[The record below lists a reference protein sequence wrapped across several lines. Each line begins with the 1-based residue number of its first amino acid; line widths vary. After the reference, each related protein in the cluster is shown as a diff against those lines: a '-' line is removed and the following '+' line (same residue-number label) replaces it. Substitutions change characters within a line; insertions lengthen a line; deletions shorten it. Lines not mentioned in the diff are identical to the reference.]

1 VDVRRTH
8 GIVGALRASKRPS
21 RATGP
26 ATAEIQYLIQD
37 PHHEYAARFI
47 EHLYHSF
54 GYRAVCFY
62 TDRGERLFHQ
72 PDYPIL
78 RSECVAASYDVSVR
92 DLSKFASHIAANHRV
107 VAVLPFNEPTVAPA
121 VELARL
127 LDLSW
132 AQPDVMRRFHD
143 KFALKEY
150 IRGTHPEV
158 PMNASRRVQGLA
170 DVLAARREPPYQ
182 RFVLKPNNGF
192 GNRAI
197 GLFDETTEVAVLE
210 SFLGSLQGIPVVMEQ
225 YIDGTE
231 YFINGQA
238 DDRGEVCV
246 VAIFEYARLP
256 ANGRH
261 NIDTETLLVSHRDP
275 RYTELAA
282 YARQVVRATGLRR
295 SPFHLELKA
304 SGSGPCLIEVGARLA
319 GHQNAFLCEQLH
331 GPRLDLFSLAA
342 HYYFKADDYGPV
354 ALNWESYDSS
364 AVRYVHGVADRRE
377 RICRLEGV
385 REIEALPEFYG
396 WVKKPRVGALME
408 PTRDLLSMPFSLIL
422 KGQTQEQLAAT
433 ASRVR
438 ETLQLNRSVGTV
450 RRVRVLAVSQA
461 RRYARAARARLAALS
476 APPEG
481 MIEPITSGASFPAM
495 ARNGRIF
502 FTRNVER
509 IRRKIQMMEIGL
521 VRGAAPY
528 STPPESNER
537 SEAVVQWARQYLG
550 RPHARL
556 GRSGAICP
564 FVRQT
569 IDLEQ
574 FVVKH
579 CDDLDGRDVH
589 ALRRAVLQECHSFRK
604 TFPRAAPNGMLSSV
618 VLVLPQITEPTFLVL
633 DRLHDELKTHLIV
646 KHDLMFS
653 PFHPRSVKPSISNPE
668 FPVFRAPFPMLA
680 IRHMDVRDITFVGTN
695 ERAFKRYHALFAK
708 LFESGEV
715 SNEFGHV
722 TGYTEACKRFG
733 FSTAMS
739 LRMASAD
746 S

>member
-8 GIVGALRASKRPS
+8 GIVGALRASKRPT

-26 ATAEIQYLIQD
+26 GAAEIQYLIQD

-47 EHLYHSF
+47 EHLYRSC

-62 TDRGERLFHQ
+62 TDRRERLFHRH
-72 PDYPIL
+72 DYPVL
-78 RSECVAASYDVSVR
+78 RSECIAASYDVSVR
-92 DLSKFASHIAANHRV
+92 DLSRFASHIAANHGV
-107 VAVLPFNEPTVAPA
+107 AAVLPFNEPTVAPA

-127 LDLSW
+127 LGLGW

-143 KFALKEY
+143 KFGLKEY
-150 IRGTHPEV
+150 IRSTHPDV
-158 PMNASRRVQGLA
+158 RMNASRRVAGLA
-170 DVLAARREPPYQ
+170 DVLAARREPPYR

-197 GLFDETTEVAVLE
+197 GSFDETTGVAVLE
-210 SFLGSLQGIPVVMEQ
+210 SFLGRLQGTPVVMEQ

-231 YFINGQA
+231 YFINGQV

-246 VAIFEYARLP
+246 VAIFEYVRLP

-275 RYTELAA
+275 RFTELVA
-282 YARQVVRATGLRR
+282 YARQVVQATELRR

-304 SGSGPCLIEVGARLA
+304 SDSGPCLIEVGARLA
-319 GHQNAFLCEQLH
+319 GHHNAFLCEQLH
-331 GPRLDLFSLAA
+331 GPQLDLFALAA
-342 HYYFKADDYGPV
+342 HYYFKADDYGPI

-364 AVRYVHGVADRRE
+364 AVRYVHGVAERHE
-377 RICRLEGV
+377 RIFRLEGI
-385 REIEALPEFYG
+385 REIESLPEFHA
-396 WVKKPRVGALME
+396 WVKKPRVGTLME

-422 KGQTQEQLAAT
+422 KGRTQEQLADT
-433 ASRVR
+433 ASKVR
-438 ETLQLNRSVGTV
+438 ETLKLNQSVGPV
-450 RRVRVLAVSQA
+450 RRVVVSAVTQT
-461 RRYARAARARLAALS
+461 RRYARAARGRLAALS

-481 MIEPITSGASFPAM
+481 VIEPIVRGLSVPVL
-495 ARNGRIF
+495 ARNAHAF
-502 FTRNVER
+502 VTRSLEKVQ
-509 IRRKIQMMEIGL
+509 RKMQMMEIGL
-521 VRGAAPY
+521 ARSAAPY
-528 STPPESNER
+528 SRSSDSNER

-550 RPHARL
+550 RPHPKL

-569 IDLEQ
+569 IDLDQ
-574 FVVKH
+574 FIVKH
-579 CDDLDGRDVH
+579 YDDLDGSDVR
-589 ALRRAVLQECHSFRK
+589 AMRRTVLQECHGFRK
-604 TFPRAAPNGMLSSV
+604 TFPRTAPNGMLSSV
-618 VLVLPQITEPTFLVL
+618 VLVFPQVNESTFLVL
-633 DRLHDELKTHLIV
+633 DHVHDELKTHLIV

-653 PFHPRSVKPSISNPE
+653 PFHPRSVKPSVSNPE
-668 FPVFRAPFPMLA
+668 FPVFRAPFAMLA

-695 ERAFKRYHALFAK
+695 ERAFRRYHALFAK

-722 TGYTEACKRFG
+722 SGYVEACKRFG
-733 FSTAMS
+733 FSTAMG
-739 LRMASAD
+739 LRVASAD